1 MSEFWESIFKDKQ
14 EMWGWEPAESAI
26 DAMERFQKSGFR
38 SVLIPGFGYGRNA
51 KPFIDNGFTVT
62 GIEISATAIELAKK
76 QFGEGLQI
84 HLGSVGEMPF
94 DQEMYDGIYCYSLLH
109 LLDEN
114 ERTKLIQDC
123 YNQLKTNGHMVF
135 VSISKLDFRYG
146 QGTALSKD
154 RFQTWPGVTLF
165 FYDSESIQSEF
176 GNYGLLEAEETDE
189 PKENPGNK
197 PRQKF
202 WYIVCRKPA

>member
-135 VSISKLDFRYG
+135 VSISNWISGMGKGQPSAKIDSKLG
-146 QGTALSKD
+146 
-154 RFQTWPGVTLF
+154 
-165 FYDSESIQSEF
+165 
-176 GNYGLLEAEETDE
+176 
-189 PKENPGNK
+189 
-197 PRQKF
+197 
-202 WYIVCRKPA
+202 PA